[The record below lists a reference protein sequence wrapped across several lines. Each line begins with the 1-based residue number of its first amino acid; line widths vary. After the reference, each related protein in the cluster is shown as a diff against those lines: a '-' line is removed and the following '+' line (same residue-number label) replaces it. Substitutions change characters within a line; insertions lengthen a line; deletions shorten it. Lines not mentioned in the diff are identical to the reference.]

1 MAAIRSQQ
9 SLQAS
14 HAGVVDRDFSLLVDR
29 RLDESYRLAR
39 LILRN
44 DEDAEDATH
53 EAFLAAWRN
62 RRALRDTERLDAWF
76 SRILINACRQRMRQ
90 RIRRPTAPLLHDEP
104 HTDALDPHSASDNRQ
119 AIARAFESLTGDQRV
134 VIVLRFYQDLLV
146 DDIARRLR
154 IRPGTVKSRLH
165 QATRQLRKALAKD
178 ASGVK
183 IDE

>member
-1 MAAIRSQQ
+1 MAIRPQE

-14 HAGVVDRDFSLLVDR
+14 HTDTATRDFSSLVAQ
-29 RLDESYRLAR
+29 RLDDSYRLAR

-53 EAFLAAWRN
+53 DAFLAAWRN

-76 SRILINACRQRMRQ
+76 SRILINACRQRLRQ
-90 RIRRPTAPLLHDEP
+90 RIRRPTTPLLPDEP
-104 HTDALDPHSASDNRQ
+104 RTTAVDPYHASDDRQ

-134 VIVLRFYQDLLV
+134 VIVLRFYRDLPV
-146 DDIARRLR
+146 DRIAHLLQ

-165 QATRQLRKALAKD
+165 QATRRLREALVREAGED
-178 ASGVK
+178 QHR
-183 IDE
+183 